1 MKITA
6 AKLLA
11 NKANAQKS
19 SGPKSLEGKQ
29 ASAKNSQKYAFT
41 TVTTHLPET
50 FTNYID
56 ELNKLGYEKERACQ
70 IINELY
76 RNRLILNHKF
86 DSYIDRYNDEHRL
99 PNFQPANLMRILLEF
114 GEPSRATRKDT
125 LPIFHIMYR
134 MVLKDN
140 DMIGLLFE
148 KNQRHSKVMRYE
160 QNAINRLAKA
170 TRLKK

>member
-6 AKLLA
+6 SKLLA

-29 ASAKNSQKYAFT
+29 TSAKNSQKYAFT
-41 TVTTHLPET
+41 AIATDLPET

-56 ELNKLGYEKERACQ
+56 ELNELGYEKELACQ

-86 DSYIDRYNDEHRL
+86 GSYTDRFNDDHRL
-99 PNFQPANLMRILLEF
+99 PDFPPENLMRILLEM
-114 GEPSRATRKDT
+114 GASSKLTRSET
-125 LPIFHIMYR
+125 LPAFRSSYR
-134 MVLKDN
+134 HVLKDN
-140 DMIGLLFE
+140 DMVGLLFE

-170 TRLKK
+170 TKL

>member
-11 NKANAQKS
+11 NKVNAQKS
-19 SGPKSLEGKQ
+19 SGPKSQEGKQ

-41 TVTTHLPET
+41 VVNNDLPET
-50 FTNYID
+50 FSEYVC
-56 ELNKLGYEKERACQ
+56 ELNDLGYEKEEANQ
-70 IINELY
+70 IINDLY

-86 DSYIDRYNDEHRL
+86 DRYTDRFNDDHRL
-99 PNFQPANLMRILLEF
+99 PDFPPENLMRILLEM
-114 GEPSRATRKDT
+114 GASSKLTRSET
-125 LPIFHIMYR
+125 MPAFRSSYR
-134 MVLKDN
+134 HVLKDN
-140 DMIGLLFE
+140 DMVGLLFE

-170 TRLKK
+170 TKLKK

>member
-1 MKITA
+1 LKITA

-19 SGPKSLEGKQ
+19 SGPKSQEGKQ
-29 ASAKNSQKYAFT
+29 TSAKNSQKYAFT
-41 TVTTHLPET
+41 AFTTDLPEA

-56 ELNKLGYEKERACQ
+56 ELNDLGYEKERACQ

-76 RNRLILNHKF
+76 RNRLILNYKI
-86 DSYIDRYNDEHRL
+86 DNYIDRYNDEHRL

-114 GEPSRATRKDT
+114 GEPSRASRKDT

-134 MVLKDN
+134 IVLKDN
-140 DMIGLLFE
+140 DLVGLLFE
-148 KNQRHSKVMRYE
+148 KNQRHSRVIRYE
-160 QNAINRLAKA
+160 QNAINRVTKA
-170 TRLKK
+170 TKLKK

>member
-29 ASAKNSQKYAFT
+29 TSAKNAKKYAFT
-41 TVTTHLPET
+41 AFTTDLPEA
-50 FTNYID
+50 FTNYND
-56 ELNKLGYEKERACQ
+56 ELNDLGYEKERACQ

-114 GEPSRATRKDT
+114 GEPSRASRKDT

-140 DMIGLLFE
+140 DLVGLLFE
-148 KNQRHSKVMRYE
+148 KNQRHFRVIRYE
-160 QNAINRLAKA
+160 QNAINKLSKA
-170 TRLKK
+170 TK